1 MLRSLIN
8 LCIELASLFAHRHYS
23 HHCRGNNVKTIYM
36 YVRYTGTILGS
47 KLYRRRQT
55 VIDNRSG
62 MCYGDAYNN
71 FCYVYKMT
79 VIIYRIY

>member
-1 MLRSLIN
+1 
-8 LCIELASLFAHRHYS
+8 
-23 HHCRGNNVKTIYM
+23 M
-36 YVRYTGTILGS
+36 YATQEQLKS